1 MMNGINMI
9 KKHICFVV
17 MALLGLGGCQTYSTN
32 QTHFIMITKS
42 LGTKQCSG
50 VNADD
55 QLQQLKHELEQANIK
70 VFAAEI
76 GTDQMSHIALCGAD
90 DSKIAIFKIRQE
102 SVISA
107 ENMGYKLKI
116 TDE

>member
-1 MMNGINMI
+1 MDGINMG
-9 KKHICFVV
+9 KKYIGWVA
-17 MALLGLGGCQTYSTN
+17 MALFGLGGCQTYSTD
-32 QTHFIMITKS
+32 QTPFIMITKS

-55 QLQQLKHELEQANIK
+55 QLHQLKHELEQTNIK

-90 DSKIAIFKIRQE
+90 DGKIAIFKIRQE
-102 SVISA
+102 SIISA
-107 ENMGYKLKI
+107 ENMGYQLKI

>member
-1 MMNGINMI
+1 MI
-9 KKHICFVV
+9 KKYIGWVA
-17 MALLGLGGCQTYSTN
+17 MALCGLGGCQTYSMDKMPL
-32 QTHFIMITKS
+32 IAITKS

-90 DSKIAIFKIRQE
+90 DGKIAIFKIRQE
-102 SVISA
+102 SVIRA

>member
-1 MMNGINMI
+1 MV
-9 KKHICFVV
+9 KKYIGVV
-17 MALLGLGGCQTYSTN
+17 AIALFELGGCQTHNMDKTSLVT
-32 QTHFIMITKS
+32 ITKS
-42 LGTKQCSG
+42 LGTKQCAE
-50 VNADD
+50 VNADN
-55 QLQQLKHELEQANIK
+55 QLQQLKRELEQANIK
-70 VFAAEI
+70 VFAAKI
-76 GTDQMSHIALCGAD
+76 GTDQMSHIALCGVD

>member
-1 MMNGINMI
+1 MDGINMV
-9 KKHICFVV
+9 KKYIGWVA
-17 MALLGLGGCQTYSTN
+17 MALCELGGCQTYSMDKMPL
-32 QTHFIMITKS
+32 ISITKS

-90 DSKIAIFKIRQE
+90 DGKIAIFKIRQE

-116 TDE
+116 TNE